1 MIMGVVPQFDILWGE
16 LTANEHMMI
25 FSKIKGVP
33 DEDID
38 AMTDELLESV
48 GLLQVK
54 YARVMNFSGGMK
66 RRLSVAISSIGN
78 PRIIFMDEPTTGMDP
93 VSRRD
98 VWNLIQRLKRNKV
111 IVLTTHAMEE
121 ADILS
126 DRLAV
131 ICDGKLKCVGTPLY
145 LKNAY
150 GDGYRLS
157 FVCEPGNEGT
167 IINLMSQI
175 APTSKLIDESGG
187 SMVFSVPI
195 SSNNEVGQLFS
206 LIEEDDGSGDNG
218 PFSESGSP

>member
-1 MIMGVVPQFDILWGE
+1 MGVVPQFDILWGE
-16 LTANEHMMI
+16 LTAAEHMTM
-25 FSKIKGVP
+25 FSLIKGVDP
-33 DEDID
+33 GDIEE
-38 AMTDELLESV
+38 MTDELLESV
-48 GLLQVK
+48 GLMEVK
-54 YARVMNFSGGMK
+54 HARVMNYSGGMK

-131 ICDGKLKCVGTPLY
+131 VCDGKLKCVGTPLY

-150 GDGYRLS
+150 GDGYRISL
-157 FVCEPGNEGT
+157 VCEPGNE
-167 IINLMSQI
+167 
-175 APTSKLIDESGG
+175 
-187 SMVFSVPI
+187 
-195 SSNNEVGQLFS
+195 
-206 LIEEDDGSGDNG
+206 
-218 PFSESGSP
+218 